1 MQYSSGNPAG
11 QIICWWLFQY
21 VALMCAHIVG
31 EQHKCVTGRSW
42 NPYPHRVEQTSR
54 TGCTWFW
61 GETRRRQNL
70 PAHAACKSTF
80 VCIFF
85 DNCHA
90 RLGTAW
96 VLPHPVSTMTVWM
109 LSLHKGSPFCIS
121 AHHSL
126 SSNHIHDRKVLIILF
141 RKFQVMIACVRNLLL
156 ETIKATH

>member
-1 MQYSSGNPAG
+1 VKPDGGKTSLHMRPVNQL
-11 QIICWWLFQY
+11 LF
-21 VALMCAHIVG
+21 
-31 EQHKCVTGRSW
+31 
-42 NPYPHRVEQTSR
+42 P
-54 TGCTWFW
+54 F
-61 GETRRRQNL
+61 
-70 PAHAACKSTF
+70 
-80 VCIFF
+80 FF